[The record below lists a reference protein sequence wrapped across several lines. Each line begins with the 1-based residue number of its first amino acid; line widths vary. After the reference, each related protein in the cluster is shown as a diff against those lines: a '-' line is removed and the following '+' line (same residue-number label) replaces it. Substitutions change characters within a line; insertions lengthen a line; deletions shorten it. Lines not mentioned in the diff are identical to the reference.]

1 MDQWDDDAV
10 RRVREM
16 SDQIE
21 KAMKLARPQL
31 SALEQAMKDINE
43 GPVARAMRDLY
54 EGPVAQA
61 IRDFDRF
68 RF

>member
-1 MDQWDDDAV
+1 MDQWDDDAM
-10 RRVREM
+10 RRVRQM

-21 KAMKLARPQL
+21 KAKELVRPQL

-43 GPVARAMRDLY
+43 GPVARAMRDLH

-61 IRDFDRF
+61 IRDLNRF